1 MALSEEDIDRL
12 ADAIVHGAEER
23 YVTELTASLA
33 DRMADG
39 LSAASAE
46 QLLQLARE
54 CQAEAR
60 RLLAEHG
67 PRIEEEARRLVE
79 RAIGESDAA
88 DSAALAAAY
97 GPAAATAAAAG
108 VSAHFAEIAWQTA
121 KGVAEIIARQNV
133 AMAESAAKLWYE
145 VAGEAVTAVN
155 HGLKPR
161 AEVLAEAV
169 AKLAGIDRIEY
180 ASGVRNRI
188 DVAVRRHVVTQASQA
203 GGRMTL
209 ERMRAYGHELVVT
222 SAHYG
227 ARPSHAAWQG
237 LPARIGGPGTVG
249 GRRYPGLVELT
260 GYGTVGGLK
269 GANCRHSINPYFP
282 GTTELPKREWP
293 EHEKR
298 FGMTSAEYYEATQ
311 RQREL
316 ERRIRDAKR
325 EIACMERAGI
335 GFESPTYVQKRLL
348 LGRRQAAIRKHCA
361 DKGLVRLY
369 EREKAYGV
377 ASQPRALRSYAY
389 WSGGKRRSYSLS
401 SIASFEKKYRGTT
414 GREIGMV
421 FDKDGK
427 DLLLLEGEGHH
438 IRFEKPPGRRW
449 DELHFAHTHPNEYG
463 GTFSMD
469 DIYFFCDSGALSLR
483 AVCNEGTYLIERGD
497 GAKPRSFMRAYDK
510 AFIEASAEV
519 AGRRELAERIHGW
532 LSENAKLYG
541 FRYDLESVGVK

>member
-1 MALSEEDIDRL
+1 M
-12 ADAIVHGAEER
+12 
-23 YVTELTASLA
+23 
-33 DRMADG
+33 
-39 LSAASAE
+39 
-46 QLLQLARE
+46 
-54 CQAEAR
+54 
-60 RLLAEHG
+60 
-67 PRIEEEARRLVE
+67 
-79 RAIGESDAA
+79 
-88 DSAALAAAY
+88 
-97 GPAAATAAAAG
+97 
-108 VSAHFAEIAWQTA
+108 
-121 KGVAEIIARQNV
+121 
-133 AMAESAAKLWYE
+133 
-145 VAGEAVTAVN
+145 TAVN

-227 ARPSHAAWQG
+227 ARPSHAVWQG

-249 GRRYPGLVELT
+249 GKRYPGLVELT

-325 EIACMERAGI
+325 EIACMDRAGI
-335 GFESPTYVQKRLL
+335 GFESPAYVQKRLL

-377 ASQPRALRSYAY
+377 ASQPRALAKMPGITAHARE
-389 WSGGKRRSYSLS
+389 RLS
-401 SIASFEKKYRGTT
+401 ERG
-414 GREIGMV
+414 V
-421 FDKDGK
+421 S
-427 DLLLLEGEGHH
+427 DLQVANALAHPLHEDP
-438 IRFEKPPGRRW
+438 IRTDAEGRRAQKVIGRAATVVVNP
-449 DELHFAHTHPNEYG
+449 DT
-463 GTFSMD
+463 
-469 DIYFFCDSGALSLR
+469 GAIITAYRTSSKTR
-483 AVCNEGTYLIERGD
+483 RKHER
-497 GAKPRSFMRAYDK
+497 
-510 AFIEASAEV
+510 
-519 AGRRELAERIHGW
+519 RRKNDADR
-532 LSENAKLYG
+532 
-541 FRYDLESVGVK
+541 